1 VIRLLN
7 LIFLISLIN
16 TALVA
21 KNYWWNQKAIGIT
34 FGHGSEENRY
44 DRGLVASAGFHD
56 GYLSAWK
63 IGDETKN
70 QTIPIGSVPTE
81 VMFHYLTRN
90 HKFMLS
96 IGIINRQ
103 PRTITS
109 QSNKY
114 SIIGTIGN
122 TELSLNDIL
131 YHKGFSSY
139 EDTWLFLRWVRHW
152 TLIET
157 NLGRAALG
165 LGEGIGYTPKSTW
178 HTRVETWLYPDGG
191 SAWET
196 LRWVKRDIYFNHLI
210 GLSFNLDLKYD
221 LPKIPVSVGAMGQ
234 INMKGGTFFWNWH
247 HKVTEMLD
255 GEITTGT
262 QRWLVGDANHNY
274 AAGLGFGYHF
284 YIMGSWPL

>member
-1 VIRLLN
+1 VIRLLK

-81 VMFHYLTRN
+81 IMFHYLTRN
-90 HKFMLS
+90 HKFMLTV
-96 IGIINRQ
+96 GIINRQ
-103 PRTITS
+103 PHTLTS
-109 QSNKY
+109 RSANLNFHGY
-114 SIIGTIGN
+114 IGQTWFDD
-122 TELSLNDIL
+122 DIL

-139 EDTWLFLRWVRHW
+139 EDTWLFLRWTRHW
-152 TLIET
+152 TLLESD
-157 NLGRAALG
+157 LGRTSLG

-178 HTRVETWLYPDGG
+178 HTRVETWYVPDDGG
-191 SAWET
+191 DQE
-196 LRWVKRDIYFNHLI
+196 LICWVKRDIFFNQLV

-221 LPKIPVSVGAMGQ
+221 IPGIPVSFGVMGQ
-234 INMKGGTFFWNWH
+234 MYIKGGTFFWNWH

-262 QRWLVGDANHNY
+262 QHLLVGDDNHNY
-274 AAGLGFGYHF
+274 AAGLGFGYQF
-284 YIMGSWPL
+284 YVMGSWPL